1 MSSLLEFKNVLLQT
15 FPDLQKISSLGLSQL
30 SQDGR
35 GSRLPLVSKQTDP
48 DISDDI
54 PQSWNTVQ
62 PNTGSM
68 PRQRKLRKSPEGSS
82 TGSTVVDSGFS
93 TEKDISSGVSTLL
106 SPATASKTAYSSP
119 EVRWPVDTSRMS
131 MSSPPPDSDELL
143 GLLDVIH
150 RKVVKLRATQ
160 LVEAEYEESRRK
172 VRTGPS
178 PGLGAIH
185 EHEAGNSDNELR
197 AHSDQTKD
205 RNRKQSLV
213 DRILELE
220 SDAQSSHS
228 RVSKL
233 ESEISRI
240 SRQKEVL
247 EEQLRAAK
255 HEHSQYVKG
264 AGAGAG
270 GVKDQSGIIHSVQI
284 MTGGAYTGSSLQS
297 TEGSLTRVLSPLSQ
311 SETNL
316 KKIGD
321 HPGSIN
327 IEIRQP
333 GAEAAQLSRSSEQ
346 LLYRGARQPKVP
358 HTSVVNL
365 RASEEKLN
373 KGRSVEA
380 LNALHRQRTD
390 SMGALPLQNRPS
402 NSKFFQN
409 RITGPPNV
417 HKLPPQLNRVLSSK
431 LSPKSRSVE
440 NLYDQRLALKPSNSE
455 ISLQPR
461 PMYLDPSQYKLK
473 STQSE
478 QVLTKIGRTE
488 KVRLDAVMSQSVL
501 SMPAELARGVRV
513 KPNREK
519 IRQVLG
525 TSSVLE
531 LQRQLLTTVMENEV
545 SHMSSDI
552 RQTLEISVISPCHPS
567 IVFPAYNLYQHN
579 IDCVCFNGLRLQVII

>member
-106 SPATASKTAYSSP
+106 SPASATKSAPA
-119 EVRWPVDTSRMS
+119 EVRWPVDPVRMS
-131 MSSPPPDSDELL
+131 LSSPPPPDSDELL

-150 RKVVKLRATQ
+150 RKVVKLRAVQ
-160 LVEAEYEESRRK
+160 LVEAEYEETRQQQQHEVRK
-172 VRTGPS
+172 VRPGLS

-185 EHEAGNSDNELR
+185 EHEAGHSSDNERER
-197 AHSDQTKD
+197 AGSEQTKD

-213 DRILELE
+213 DRILQLE
-220 SDAQSSHS
+220 NDAQSSHS
-228 RVSKL
+228 KVSKL

-240 SRQKEVL
+240 SRQKEIL

-264 AGAGAG
+264 AGGS
-270 GVKDQSGIIHSVQI
+270 KDQSGIIHSVQI
-284 MTGGAYTGSSLQS
+284 VTGGAGGAGGAPAYSLQS
-297 TEGSLTRVLSPLSQ
+297 TEASQASLTRVLSPLSQ

-321 HPGSIN
+321 NSGSIN

-333 GAEAAQLSRSSEQ
+333 GADGLSRSTEQ
-346 LLYRGARQPKVP
+346 LGFRGVGGGGGRPQKVP

-365 RASEEKLN
+365 RSSSDKL
-373 KGRSVEA
+373 KPGRSVDGLHA
-380 LNALHRQRTD
+380 LIRQRTD
-390 SMGALPLQNRPS
+390 SLGGLQAPTRSS

-409 RITGPPNV
+409 RIAGPPNV
-417 HKLPPQLNRVLSSK
+417 HKLPPQLNRVLSNDK

-440 NLYDQRLALKPSNSE
+440 NLYDQRLAMKPSNSE

-461 PMYLDPSQYKLK
+461 AMYLDSSQYKLK

-478 QVLTKIGRTE
+478 QVLNKIGRTE
-488 KVRLDAVMSQSVL
+488 KVRLDAVMSQSVV
-501 SMPAELARGVRV
+501 SMPAELARGLRV

-519 IRQVLG
+519 IRQVLS

-545 SHMSSDI
+545 SARTQERRRDH
-552 RQTLEISVISPCHPS
+552 QT
-567 IVFPAYNLYQHN
+567 Y
-579 IDCVCFNGLRLQVII
+579 